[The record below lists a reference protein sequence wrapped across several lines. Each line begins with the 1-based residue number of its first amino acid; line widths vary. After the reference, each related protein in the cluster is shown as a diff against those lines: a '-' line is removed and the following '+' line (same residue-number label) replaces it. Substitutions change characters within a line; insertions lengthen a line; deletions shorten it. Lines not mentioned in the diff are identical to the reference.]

1 MANIIFSEGSGVA
14 KSMFGK
20 SQEPIKAMIESGVE
34 AFEEKS
40 LISNIFNMESSTNFA
55 EKYTNETSVGD
66 FEDVGENGAYPKTGM
81 QEGFSKVIEP
91 TTWKSS
97 FEVTQEMIE
106 DGKIGK
112 IKSRASIF
120 TTSYNRTREKFGA
133 ALLAGGTGT
142 SVKIQNKTYSTASAD
157 GVALFSTAHP
167 SATKGAKL
175 TQSNYF
181 KADFSTSILDQV
193 QEAMQSF
200 TDDDGNLLNV
210 APDTIII
217 PNVASLKRAV
227 LAAVSS
233 DLDPESNKNAMNF
246 QAGLWNVLIWPYL
259 PKSIGGKPFFLMM
272 DSQFKDDYLCMP
284 WVDRVALTVKSEVD
298 DNTDANVFRGRA
310 RFGAG
315 FNNWRCIALCGGGV
329 TGGTTLTA

>member
-1 MANIIFSEGSGVA
+1 M
-14 KSMFGK
+14 
-20 SQEPIKAMIESGVE
+20 
-34 AFEEKS
+34 
-40 LISNIFNMESSTNFA
+40 
-55 EKYTNETSVGD
+55 
-66 FEDVGENGAYPKTGM
+66 
-81 QEGFSKVIEP
+81 
-91 TTWKSS
+91 
-97 FEVTQEMIE
+97 
-106 DGKIGK
+106 
-112 IKSRASIF
+112 
-120 TTSYNRTREKFGA
+120 
-133 ALLAGGTGT
+133 
-142 SVKIQNKTYSTASAD
+142 
-157 GVALFSTAHP
+157 ALFSTAHP
-167 SATKGAKL
+167 SATKGTKL
-175 TQSNYF
+175 TQSNFF

-233 DLDPESNKNAMNF
+233 DLDPESSKNAMNF
-246 QAGLWNVLIWPYL
+246 QAGLWNVLVWPYL
-259 PKSIGGKPFFLMM
+259 PKAIGGKPFFLMM

-284 WVDRVALTVKSEVD
+284 WVDRVALTVKSEID
-298 DNTDANVFRGRA
+298 PNTDANVFRGRA